1 MPLLRHIPL
10 ACPTC
15 GHQGHYALEPTEDRP
30 LVALVRC
37 EACATPC
44 GVEVRLT
51 VTIETSVCRLALPS
65 TTPVEPAATAAGGA
79 IPPAPAYEARTLT
92 PEVPPEAPLE
102 HPLDLNL
109 ADTPLEVDL
118 DVTQESA
125 VPAMAPADGPD
136 WRSAEPWAQTM
147 RDNPLTVRQE
157 DVPRARR
164 VATPMDEDIENMPLE
179 PTAVAQDSAVP
190 AAPVKAARPKATA
203 KPKPKTTRTP
213 KGRK

>member
-15 GHQGHYALEPTEDRP
+15 GHQGRYALEPTEDRP

-92 PEVPPEAPLE
+92 PEVQHREDGAGSSSRPPW
-102 HPLDLNL
+102 
-109 ADTPLEVDL
+109 T
-118 DVTQESA
+118 
-125 VPAMAPADGPD
+125 
-136 WRSAEPWAQTM
+136 
-147 RDNPLTVRQE
+147 
-157 DVPRARR
+157 
-164 VATPMDEDIENMPLE
+164 
-179 PTAVAQDSAVP
+179 
-190 AAPVKAARPKATA
+190 RPGGHAS
-203 KPKPKTTRTP
+203 
-213 KGRK
+213 GG